1 MARAALFS
9 VRARQV
15 DMNVLMTLAMIGAA
29 AIGQWSEAALVAF
42 LFSLGTV
49 LQAATL
55 ERTRRAISGL
65 MKLAP
70 PTARLLRPAVT
81 APARARGPSTSPTS
95 SSATSSSCAPANGPR
110 STA

>member
-1 MARAALFS
+1 
-9 VRARQV
+9 
-15 DMNVLMTLAMIGAA
+15 MNVLMTLAMIGAA
-29 AIGQWSEAALVAF
+29 AIGEWGEAALVAF

-70 PTARLLRPAVT
+70 PTATVLRP
-81 APARARGPSTSPTS
+81 PAAGAALEETSVDVATS
-95 SSATSSSCAPANGPR
+95 RSATSSSCAPESARPW
-110 STA
+110 TAWSSRAAPPPTSPP